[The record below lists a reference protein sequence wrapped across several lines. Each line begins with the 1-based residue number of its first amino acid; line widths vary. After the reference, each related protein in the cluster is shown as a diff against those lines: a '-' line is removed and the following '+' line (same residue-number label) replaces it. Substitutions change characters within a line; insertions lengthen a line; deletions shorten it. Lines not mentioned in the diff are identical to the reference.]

1 MTLKT
6 TPFDSVVFIRAP
18 EDAVEYLKVVM
29 ENGNS
34 DEIRAALNNI
44 VRARGVQTIAN
55 ETGLTRAAV
64 YKALGEKGNPTLSTL
79 LAPTKALG
87 LRLSVA
93 A

>member
-1 MTLKT
+1 MTLET
-6 TPFDSVVFIRAP
+6 TPFDIIDFIQAP

-29 ENGNS
+29 EGGNS

-44 VRARGVQTIAN
+44 VRARGVQNIAK

-64 YKALGEKGNPTLSTL
+64 FKALGEKGNPTLSTL
-79 LAPTKALG
+79 LALTKALG
-87 LRLSVA
+87 VRLSVA

>member
-6 TPFDSVVFIRAP
+6 TPFDIVDFIQAP

-29 ENGNS
+29 EGGNS

-44 VRARGVQTIAN
+44 VRARGVQKIAT
-55 ETGLTRAAV
+55 ETGLTRAAI
-64 YKALGEKGNPTLSTL
+64 YKALGDHGNPTLSTL
-79 LAPTKALG
+79 LALTKALG
-87 LRLSVA
+87 VRLSVA

>member
-1 MTLKT
+1 MKT
-6 TPFDSVVFIRAP
+6 TPFDSADFIQAP

-29 ENGNS
+29 ENSNS

-44 VRARGVQTIAN
+44 VRARGVQNIAK

-64 YKALGEKGNPTLSTL
+64 YKALGDKGNPTLSTL
-79 LAPTKALG
+79 LALTKALG
-87 LRLSVA
+87 VRLSVA

>member
-6 TPFDSVVFIRAP
+6 TPFDIVDFIQAP

-44 VRARGVQTIAN
+44 VRARGVQNIAK
-55 ETGLTRAAV
+55 ETGLARAAV
-64 YKALGEKGNPTLSTL
+64 YKALGDKGNPTLSTL
-79 LAPTKALG
+79 LALTKALG
-87 LRLSVA
+87 VRLSVA
-93 A
+93 V

>member
-6 TPFDSVVFIRAP
+6 SPFDIVDFIQAP

-44 VRARGVQTIAN
+44 VRARGVQNIAK

-64 YKALGEKGNPTLSTL
+64 YKALGDKGNPTLSTL
-79 LAPTKALG
+79 LALTKALG
-87 LRLSVA
+87 VRLSVA
-93 A
+93 V

>member
-6 TPFDSVVFIRAP
+6 FSFDIVDFIATP

-29 ENGNS
+29 EDGDS
-34 DEIRAALNNI
+34 DQIRAALNNI
-44 VRARGVQTIAN
+44 VRGRGVQSIAKQ
-55 ETGLTRAAV
+55 TGLTRAAV

-79 LAPTKALG
+79 LALTKALG
-87 LRLSVA
+87 VKLSVA

>member
-6 TPFDSVVFIRAP
+6 TPFDIVEFIQAP

-29 ENGNS
+29 EGANS

-44 VRARGVQTIAN
+44 VRARGVKKIAT
-55 ETGLTRAAV
+55 ETGLTRAAI
-64 YKALGEKGNPTLSTL
+64 YKALGDNGNPTLSTL
-79 LAPTKALG
+79 LALTKALG
-87 LRLSVA
+87 VRLSVA

>member
-1 MTLKT
+1 MTLET
-6 TPFDSVVFIRAP
+6 TPFDIVDFIQAP

-29 ENGNS
+29 EGGNS

-44 VRARGVQTIAN
+44 VRARGVQTIAK

-64 YKALGEKGNPTLSTL
+64 YKALGDKGNPTLSTL
-79 LAPTKALG
+79 LALTKALG
-87 LRLSVA
+87 VRLSVA

>member
-6 TPFDSVVFIRAP
+6 FSFDIVDFIATP

-29 ENGNS
+29 EEGDS
-34 DEIRAALNNI
+34 DQIRAALNNI
-44 VRARGVQTIAN
+44 VRARGVQSIAK

-79 LAPTKALG
+79 LALTKALG
-87 LRLSVA
+87 VKLSVA

>member
-6 TPFDSVVFIRAP
+6 ARFDIVDFIAEP
-18 EDAVEYLKVVM
+18 EDAVGYLKVVM

-44 VRARGVQTIAN
+44 VRARGVQTIAK

-64 YKALGEKGNPTLSTL
+64 YKTLGDKGNPTLSTL
-79 LAPTKALG
+79 LALTKALG
-87 LRLSVA
+87 VRLSVA
-93 A
+93 V

>member
-6 TPFDSVVFIRAP
+6 TPFDIVDFIQVP

-29 ENGNS
+29 EGGNS

-44 VRARGVQTIAN
+44 VRARGVHNIAK

-64 YKALGEKGNPTLSTL
+64 YKALGDKGNPTLSTL
-79 LAPTKALG
+79 LALTKALG
-87 LRLSVA
+87 VRLSVA

>member
-6 TPFDSVVFIRAP
+6 SPFDIVDFIQAP

-44 VRARGVQTIAN
+44 VRARGVQNIAK

-64 YKALGEKGNPTLSTL
+64 YKALGDKGNPTLSTL
-79 LAPTKALG
+79 LALTKALG
-87 LRLSVA
+87 VRLSVA

>member
-6 TPFDSVVFIRAP
+6 SPFDIVDFIQAP

-44 VRARGVQTIAN
+44 VRARGVQNIAK

-64 YKALGEKGNPTLSTL
+64 YKALGDKGNPTLSTL
-79 LAPTKALG
+79 LALTKALG

>member
-6 TPFDSVVFIRAP
+6 TPFDIVDFIQAP

-44 VRARGVQTIAN
+44 VRERCVQTIAK
-55 ETGLTRAAV
+55 ETGLTRAAA
-64 YKALGEKGNPTLSTL
+64 YKALGDKGNPTLSTL
-79 LAPTKALG
+79 LALTKALG
-87 LRLSVA
+87 VRLSVTA
-93 A
+93 

>member
-6 TPFDSVVFIRAP
+6 TPFDSVDFIQAP

-29 ENGNS
+29 ESGNS
-34 DEIRAALNNI
+34 DEIRAVLNTI
-44 VRARGVQTIAN
+44 VRARGVQTIAK

-64 YKALGEKGNPTLSTL
+64 YKALGDKGNPTLSTL
-79 LAPTKALG
+79 LALTKALG
-87 LRLSVA
+87 VRLSVA

>member
-6 TPFDSVVFIRAP
+6 FSFDIVDFITTP

-29 ENGNS
+29 EDGDS
-34 DEIRAALNNI
+34 DQIRAALNNI
-44 VRARGVQTIAN
+44 VRARGVQSIAKQ
-55 ETGLTRAAV
+55 TGLTRAAV

-79 LAPTKALG
+79 LALTKALG
-87 LRLSVA
+87 VKLSVA